1 MIKAMKDFQIPMRVE
16 VDKETASATF
26 GRFTTEAYERG
37 FGTTVGNALRRV
49 LLSSLTGAAV
59 TTVKIEG
66 VLHEF
71 STIPGVTEDVT
82 SIILNVKGLRLAL
95 HTDKPKTIRLKKK
108 GPGEAKGS
116 DIIHDADISILTPN
130 LHIATLD
137 KDATLDLEM
146 TVKHGR
152 GYVPAERNKEEG
164 LPIGVIAI
172 DSIFSP
178 IKRVNFH
185 VENARV
191 GRMTDYDKLTLEI
204 WTDGTISPSDALST
218 AAGILRDH
226 VEIFINPEARVE
238 GRAELSGDDAQREI
252 NKNLFRSVNELELSV
267 RAANCLK
274 NANIK
279 TIADLVQK
287 SEAEMLKTKNF
298 GKKSLNEIKEIL
310 TDMGLQRSQERVGEG
325 TVRHRKK
332 GRQLGRQTKH
342 RWALFRSLVTSLL
355 EHERIETTEAKAK
368 EIRGFTDRMIT
379 LGKDGSLPAR
389 RRALSFLRSKDVVSK
404 LFSDVAG
411 RFKDRPGGYTRMV
424 KTRRR
429 IGDAAELVAIEL
441 VARAEAS
448 TAKKSAPPSAKPEK
462 SE

>member
-1 MIKAMKDFQIPMRVE
+1 MIKLMKDFQIPLRVE
-16 VDKETASATF
+16 VDKDTLSPVYGKFTA
-26 GRFTTEAYERG
+26 EAFERG

-59 TTVKIEG
+59 TSVRIEG

-82 SIILNVKGLRLAL
+82 TILLNIKSLRLAL
-95 HTDKPKTIRLKKK
+95 QGEKPKTIRLRKK

-116 DIIHDADISILTPN
+116 DIVHDGDLTVLTPD

-137 KDATLDLEM
+137 KDATIDIEM
-146 TVKHGR
+146 VVKHGR

-164 LPIGVIAI
+164 LPIGVIAV

-178 IKRVNFH
+178 VKRVNFQ

-204 WTDGTISPSDALST
+204 WTDGTITPRDALST
-218 AAGILRDH
+218 AAAILRDH
-226 VEIFINPEARVE
+226 LDIFVSPEDRLEAKPEA
-238 GRAELSGDDAQREI
+238 GAEEQLQAVNR
-252 NKNLFRSVNELELSV
+252 NLYRNVSELELSV

-287 SEAEMLKTKNF
+287 TELEMLKTKNF

-310 TDMGLQRSQERVGEG
+310 TEMGLGLGMKLEPAALQGTGE
-325 TVRHRKK
+325 
-332 GRQLGRQTKH
+332 
-342 RWALFRSLVTSLL
+342 S
-355 EHERIETTEAKAK
+355 I
-368 EIRGFTDRMIT
+368 
-379 LGKDGSLPAR
+379 
-389 RRALSFLRSKDVVSK
+389 SKPDVS
-404 LFSDVAG
+404 S
-411 RFKDRPGGYTRMV
+411 
-424 KTRRR
+424 
-429 IGDAAELVAIEL
+429 
-441 VARAEAS
+441 
-448 TAKKSAPPSAKPEK
+448 
-462 SE
+462 

>member
-16 VDKETASATF
+16 VDKDAHSPTF
-26 GRFTTEAYERG
+26 GRFTTEAFERG
-37 FGTTVGNALRRV
+37 FGTTMGNALRRI

-66 VLHEF
+66 VVHEF
-71 STIPGVTEDVT
+71 STISGVTEDVT
-82 SIILNVKGLRLAL
+82 AIILNIKSLRLAL

-116 DIIHDADISILTPN
+116 DILHDGDMTILTPD

-137 KDATLDLEM
+137 KDATLDIEM

-178 IKRVNFH
+178 IRRVNFH

-191 GRMTDYDKLTLEI
+191 GRMTDYDKLTMEI
-204 WTDGTISPSDALST
+204 WTDGTISPRDALST
-218 AAGILRDH
+218 GAGILREHLD
-226 VEIFINPEARVE
+226 IFINPEERSE
-238 GRAELSGDDAQREI
+238 GKSEAGYEESQREV
-252 NKNLFRSVNELELSV
+252 NKNLSRSVNELELSV

-287 SEAEMLKTKNF
+287 SEGEMLRTKNF

-310 TDMGLQRSQERVGEG
+310 TEMGLSLG
-325 TVRHRKK
+325 TK
-332 GRQLGRQTKH
+332 
-342 RWALFRSLVTSLL
+342 
-355 EHERIETTEAKAK
+355 IEAASSPHN
-368 EIRGFTDRMIT
+368 
-379 LGKDGSLPAR
+379 GSP
-389 RRALSFLRSKDVVSK
+389 
-404 LFSDVAG
+404 
-411 RFKDRPGGYTRMV
+411 
-424 KTRRR
+424 
-429 IGDAAELVAIEL
+429 
-441 VARAEAS
+441 
-448 TAKKSAPPSAKPEK
+448 KPE
-462 SE
+462 

>member
-1 MIKAMKDFQIPMRVE
+1 MIKAMKDFQVPARVE
-16 VDKETASATF
+16 VDKDSLSPTF
-26 GRFTTEAYERG
+26 GRFTAEAFERG
-37 FGTTVGNALRRV
+37 FGTTIGNSLRRV

-82 SIILNVKGLRLAL
+82 SIILNVKSLRLAL
-95 HTDKPKTIRLKKK
+95 HSDKPKTIRLKKK

-116 DIIHDADISILTPN
+116 DILHDADVTILTPD
-130 LHIATLD
+130 LHVATLD
-137 KDATLDLEM
+137 KDAVLDMEM
-146 TVKHGR
+146 MVKHGR

-164 LPIGVIAI
+164 LPIGVIAV

-204 WTDGTISPSDALST
+204 WTDGTISPRDALST
-218 AAGILRDH
+218 GASILRDH
-226 VEIFINPEARVE
+226 LDIFIHAEDRVE
-238 GRAELSGDDAQREI
+238 VGAEAQKQEVMHEVNR
-252 NKNLFRSVNELELSV
+252 NLFRSVNELELSV

-287 SEAEMLKTKNF
+287 TEAEMLRTKNF

-310 TDMGLQRSQERVGEG
+310 AEMGLGLGTRLDGGSTPEG
-325 TVRHRKK
+325 
-332 GRQLGRQTKH
+332 GR
-342 RWALFRSLVTSLL
+342 
-355 EHERIETTEAKAK
+355 
-368 EIRGFTDRMIT
+368 
-379 LGKDGSLPAR
+379 
-389 RRALSFLRSKDVVSK
+389 
-404 LFSDVAG
+404 
-411 RFKDRPGGYTRMV
+411 
-424 KTRRR
+424 
-429 IGDAAELVAIEL
+429 
-441 VARAEAS
+441 
-448 TAKKSAPPSAKPEK
+448 PS
-462 SE
+462 SS

>member
-1 MIKAMKDFQIPMRVE
+1 MLKSMKDFQIPMRVE
-16 VDKETASATF
+16 VDKDTQSPTF
-26 GRFTTEAYERG
+26 GRFTTEAFERG
-37 FGTTVGNALRRV
+37 FGTTIGNSLRRV

-82 SIILNVKGLRLAL
+82 SIILNVKSLRLAS
-95 HTDKPKTIRLKKK
+95 HTDKPKTIRLRKK

-116 DIIHDADISILTPN
+116 DIIHDGDLTILTPD

-137 KDATLDLEM
+137 KDAMLDMEM
-146 TVKHGR
+146 VVKLGR

-164 LPIGVIAI
+164 LPIGVIAV

-204 WTDGTISPSDALST
+204 WTDGTITPRDALST
-218 AAGILRDH
+218 AASIMRDH
-226 VEIFINPEARVE
+226 LDIFINAEERTE
-238 GRAELSGDDAQREI
+238 MRAEAGRDEAAREL

-287 SEAEMLKTKNF
+287 TEAEMLKTKNF

-310 TDMGLQRSQERVGEG
+310 TEMGLNLGTKVDALASSDGGSQG
-325 TVRHRKK
+325 
-332 GRQLGRQTKH
+332 
-342 RWALFRSLVTSLL
+342 
-355 EHERIETTEAKAK
+355 
-368 EIRGFTDRMIT
+368 
-379 LGKDGSLPAR
+379 
-389 RRALSFLRSKDVVSK
+389 
-404 LFSDVAG
+404 
-411 RFKDRPGGYTRMV
+411 
-424 KTRRR
+424 
-429 IGDAAELVAIEL
+429 
-441 VARAEAS
+441 
-448 TAKKSAPPSAKPEK
+448 
-462 SE
+462 

>member
-16 VDKETASATF
+16 VDKDAHSPTF
-26 GRFTTEAYERG
+26 GRFTTEAFERG
-37 FGTTVGNALRRV
+37 FGTTIGNALRRI

-66 VLHEF
+66 VVHEF
-71 STIPGVTEDVT
+71 STISGVTEDVT
-82 SIILNVKGLRLAL
+82 AIILNIKSLRLAL

-116 DIIHDADISILTPN
+116 DILHDGDMTILTPD

-137 KDATLDLEM
+137 KDATLDIEM

-178 IKRVNFH
+178 IRRVNFH

-191 GRMTDYDKLTLEI
+191 GRMTDYDKLTMEI
-204 WTDGTISPSDALST
+204 WTDGTISPRDALST
-218 AAGILRDH
+218 GAGILREHLD
-226 VEIFINPEARVE
+226 IFINPEERSE
-238 GRAELSGDDAQREI
+238 GKSEAGYEESQREV
-252 NKNLFRSVNELELSV
+252 NKNLSRSVNELELSV

-287 SEAEMLKTKNF
+287 SEGEMLRTKNF

-310 TDMGLQRSQERVGEG
+310 TEMGLSLG
-325 TVRHRKK
+325 TK
-332 GRQLGRQTKH
+332 
-342 RWALFRSLVTSLL
+342 
-355 EHERIETTEAKAK
+355 IEVASSPHN
-368 EIRGFTDRMIT
+368 
-379 LGKDGSLPAR
+379 GSP
-389 RRALSFLRSKDVVSK
+389 
-404 LFSDVAG
+404 
-411 RFKDRPGGYTRMV
+411 
-424 KTRRR
+424 
-429 IGDAAELVAIEL
+429 
-441 VARAEAS
+441 
-448 TAKKSAPPSAKPEK
+448 KPE
-462 SE
+462 

>member
-16 VDKETASATF
+16 IDKETASATF

-137 KDATLDLEM
+137 KDATLDMEM

-191 GRMTDYDKLTLEI
+191 GRMTDYDKLTLEV

-218 AAGILRDH
+218 AAGEENVLVQLNNLSTHPTVAALLAAGELRVFGWYYDIGAGRILQYDQSH
-226 VEIFINPEARVE
+226 GQFVDLGVE
-238 GRAELSGDDAQREI
+238 AQATAPLPI
-252 NKNLFRSVNELELSV
+252 RSAVRTDVMSLV
-267 RAANCLK
+267 RA
-274 NANIK
+274 
-279 TIADLVQK
+279 
-287 SEAEMLKTKNF
+287 S
-298 GKKSLNEIKEIL
+298 
-310 TDMGLQRSQERVGEG
+310 
-325 TVRHRKK
+325 
-332 GRQLGRQTKH
+332 
-342 RWALFRSLVTSLL
+342 
-355 EHERIETTEAKAK
+355 
-368 EIRGFTDRMIT
+368 
-379 LGKDGSLPAR
+379 
-389 RRALSFLRSKDVVSK
+389 
-404 LFSDVAG
+404 
-411 RFKDRPGGYTRMV
+411 
-424 KTRRR
+424 
-429 IGDAAELVAIEL
+429 
-441 VARAEAS
+441 
-448 TAKKSAPPSAKPEK
+448 
-462 SE
+462 

>member
-1 MIKAMKDFQIPMRVE
+1 MIKGMKDFQIPMRVE
-16 VDKETASATF
+16 VDKDTLSPLYGKFTA
-26 GRFTTEAYERG
+26 EAFERG
-37 FGTTVGNALRRV
+37 FGTTIGNSVRRV

-59 TTVKIEG
+59 TTVRIEG

-82 SIILNVKGLRLAL
+82 GIILNVKSLRFKL
-95 HTDKPKTIRLKKK
+95 HTDKAKTIRLRKK

-116 DIIHDADISILTPN
+116 DVIHDADISVLNPD

-137 KDATLDLEM
+137 REATLDMEM
-146 TVKHGR
+146 VVKPGR

-164 LPIGVIAI
+164 LPIGVLAV

-178 IKRVNFH
+178 VKRVNFQ

-204 WTDGTISPSDALST
+204 WTDGSLTPRDALSE
-218 AAGILRDH
+218 AASIFREHLD
-226 VEIFINPEARVE
+226 IFINPESVTESLPDQRK
-238 GRAELSGDDAQREI
+238 DDEQSAV

-287 SEAEMLKTKNF
+287 TEMEMLKTKNF

-310 TDMGLQRSQERVGEG
+310 SEMGLG
-325 TVRHRKK
+325 
-332 GRQLGRQTKH
+332 LGMKLDQIP
-342 RWALFRSLVTSLL
+342 A
-355 EHERIETTEAKAK
+355 
-368 EIRGFTDRMIT
+368 GQ
-379 LGKDGSLPAR
+379 GSP
-389 RRALSFLRSKDVVSK
+389 
-404 LFSDVAG
+404 
-411 RFKDRPGGYTRMV
+411 
-424 KTRRR
+424 
-429 IGDAAELVAIEL
+429 
-441 VARAEAS
+441 
-448 TAKKSAPPSAKPEK
+448 K
-462 SE
+462 SES